1 MVPVSVFDMEH
12 LVLLCRS
19 PRGLPTAG
27 GVNPGAVVL
36 IDRKRGTNPVVS
48 ETALHEVD
56 PAEPG
61 IVRRR
66 AGRGFRYLHP
76 SGRPVRA
83 KATLARIRAL
93 VIPPA
98 WEDVWISPDPRGHI
112 QAVGTDARGRRQ
124 YRYHDDWRVERDAEK
139 HDRAIELAKTLP
151 RLRARVADD
160 LAAEGM
166 GRDRVLAAA
175 IRLLERGLFRVGGER
190 YRVENAS
197 FGLATLGKR
206 HVRIEGG
213 RMVFDYPAKSGQR
226 RRVTIEDPDLL
237 AVVAPLKRR
246 RSGGDEL
253 LAYKDERGRWTDV
266 RSDDLNDYLHAAV
279 GDGFTSK
286 DLRTWLGTVLA
297 AVALA
302 AEEPAGSDAARRRQV
317 AHAVKWVAAQLGN
330 TPAVARHSYV
340 DPRVID
346 AHENGTTLDLDAVAE
361 LDDLEDLEPAV
372 IDLVEQTETT

>member
-1 MVPVSVFDMEH
+1 M
-12 LVLLCRS
+12 
-19 PRGLPTAG
+19 TA
-27 GVNPGAVVL
+27 P
-36 IDRKRGTNPVVS
+36 D
-48 ETALHEVD
+48 LHEVD
-56 PAEPG
+56 PTAPG

-66 AGRGFRYLHP
+66 SGRGFRYLHP

-83 KATLARIRAL
+83 KTTLARIRAL

-139 HDRAIELAKTLP
+139 HDRAIELAKVLP
-151 RLRARVADD
+151 RLRERVADD
-160 LAAEGM
+160 LAGDGM

-190 YRVENAS
+190 YRAENDS
-197 FGLATLGKR
+197 FGLATLCKR
-206 HVRIEGG
+206 HVRIDGD

-226 RRVTIEDPDLL
+226 RRVTIEDSELQ

-266 RSDDLNDYLHAAV
+266 RSGDLNDYLHAAV
-279 GDGFTSK
+279 GGGFSSK

-302 AEEPAGSDAARRRQV
+302 AEEPAGSDTARQRQ
-317 AHAVKWVAAQLGN
+317 ATHAVQWVAAQLGN
-330 TPAVARHSYV
+330 TPAVARRAYV
-340 DPRVID
+340 DPRVIEQHQD
-346 AHENGTTLDLDAVAE
+346 GTTIDLDAV
-361 LDDLEDLEPAV
+361 EDLEADTVEDLEAAV
-372 IDLVEQTETT
+372 VDLVESASDST